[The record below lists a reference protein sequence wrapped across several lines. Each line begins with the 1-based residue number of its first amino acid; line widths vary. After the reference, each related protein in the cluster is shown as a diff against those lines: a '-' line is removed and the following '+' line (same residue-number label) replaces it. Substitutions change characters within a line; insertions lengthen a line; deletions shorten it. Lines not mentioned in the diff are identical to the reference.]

1 MKKIKTKLFLYFLS
15 FSVFLWGAIYLAI
28 SISVKAFEAS
38 IVSTH
43 IDIYERY
50 VEFIDHHISDKIDF
64 YRLYSTDAF
73 FRQFVD
79 ESNTRFDN
87 IDNVGDY
94 IDEKDKEWMQVPKNV
109 ITPFMAD
116 IINNPLSKSLKHQI
130 EHLKKEQGYY
140 IYSEVFVTNKHG
152 ANVAQTGKTSDYFQA
167 DEQWWQTAKKEGFYI
182 GAAEYDDSSETYALP
197 IGIAITDSKGNF
209 SGVIKL
215 VFNLKNIIDMLKEMK
230 NNASHKQYAK
240 WRLGLFT
247 RDGKKIYSPDNINI
261 SEDVKKHLLQSGSVR
276 LRSIDK
282 HWGDSLSIYVINQDN
297 DKNVIH
303 LGWMLVNEHAT
314 DELFAQVREL
324 RMLILLSAIVVTLF
338 AMFSSLYLSRR
349 ISRPL
354 LLLTNSVNAFD
365 DNNLCVDIPAIQSR
379 DEIGQLTGAFTRMTE
394 KLRYSIIQR
403 DEINKGLELKT
414 DEIKKNYD
422 LQNVI
427 STLLKQ
433 SYRDLSIEEFLDL
446 ALDILLSLPWLAAKS
461 TGCIF
466 LYDEATRVLKMQTS
480 RNLDSATL
488 ELCKEVQAGRCL
500 CGLAVSRR
508 ELIHKDLIDG
518 EHEIIYEGITEHGN
532 YCVPII
538 TRDSTLGVINVN
550 IDAGHG
556 KDKTEE
562 QLLLMF
568 ADTLAAIIQRKRTD
582 EKLLAAMQEAES
594 ANRAKTDFLANMS
607 HEIRTPM
614 NAIVG
619 LGHLA
624 LQTDLSAKQRD
635 YLTKIQSSAKSLLA
649 IINDM
654 LDLSKIEAGKLE
666 LEIIGFDLRNVLD
679 NIVTMLAARAE
690 EKGIEIILSAD
701 KDVPSLL
708 IGDPLRIGQVLT
720 NLLSNALKFTE
731 QGEIAITVKVVAIDK
746 EEVTLGFSVRDTGIG
761 IALEMLP
768 NLFQPFL
775 QADRSTTRKYGGTGL
790 GLSICKKLVE
800 LMNGDICIR
809 SEYGKGSEFTFTI
822 KAGYQQQLDTSND
835 MKALDKES
843 ERSARRHEY
852 NATAMEKLAAIQ
864 GARLLLVEDNYIN
877 QQVAF
882 EVLSN
887 AGFVVDIANNG
898 LDAVRA
904 IEMAP
909 KKYGAVLMDIQM
921 HEMDGIEATRRIRQ
935 LTSELPVI
943 AMTAHVMKAER
954 DKCYAAGMND
964 HVSKP
969 IDIKELCDT
978 LLRWVRPTV
987 SDVPDVESAPPRQGE
1002 TTPVYNLPG
1011 IDIAAALERIG
1022 GNRDLLKKII
1032 VYFKDNNVHI
1042 ANDIE
1047 AAIERSDYSQA
1058 RDLVHGLKGMAGNIS
1073 ATELFGVVKEL
1084 EDLLIKEDPAVI
1096 YECLKRVD
1104 KELHTVFESAGTFE
1118 KLTGNSKPVPT
1129 DIPVE
1134 CRDLTAIVIELDSLL
1149 RQHSMQARKFFAENR
1164 TCLMSVAGEKDIDQL
1179 SGCIDKLDFKAAVAV
1194 LNGIAVAIKK

>member
-1 MKKIKTKLFLYFLS
+1 MKKLSTKLFLYFLS
-15 FSVFLWGAIYLAI
+15 FSVFLWGAVYLAI
-28 SISVKAFEAS
+28 SISGKAFEDS

-50 VEFIDHHISDKIDF
+50 VEFIDHHISDKIGF
-64 YRLYSTDAF
+64 YRLYSTDTF

-87 IDNVGDY
+87 IDNASDY

-116 IINNPLSKSLKHQI
+116 IINNPLSKSLKYQI
-130 EHLKKEQGYY
+130 EHLKKERGYY
-140 IYSEVFVTNKHG
+140 IYSEVFLTNKYG

-167 DEQWWQTAKKEGFYI
+167 DEEWWQRAKKDGFYI

-197 IGIAITDSKGNF
+197 IGIAITDGNGNF

-215 VFNLKNIIDMLKEMK
+215 VFNLKNVIATLHEMK
-230 NNASHKQYAK
+230 NNASHKQYTN
-240 WRLGLFT
+240 WRFGLFT
-247 RDGKKIYSPDNINI
+247 KDGKKIYSPENIKI
-261 SEDVKKHLLQSGSVR
+261 SEDVKKHVLQSGFVR
-276 LRSIDK
+276 LRSIDTR
-282 HWGDSLSIYVINQDN
+282 WGDSLSIYVINQDN
-297 DKNVIH
+297 DKDVIH
-303 LGWMLVNEHAT
+303 LEWIFVNEHAT
-314 DELFAQVREL
+314 DELFAQVGKL
-324 RMLILLSAIVVTLF
+324 RMLMLLSAIVVTLF
-338 AMFSSLYLSRR
+338 AVFFSLYLSRR
-349 ISRPL
+349 ISKPI
-354 LLLTNSVNAFD
+354 LLLTNSVNEFD

-403 DEINKGLELKT
+403 DEVNKGLELKT

-422 LQNVI
+422 LQNII

-433 SYRDLSIEEFLDL
+433 SYMAISIKEFLDL
-446 ALDILLSLPWLAAKS
+446 ALDILLSLPWLAARS
-461 TGCIF
+461 IGCIF
-466 LYDEATRVLKMQTS
+466 LYDETTRVLKMQAS
-480 RNLDSATL
+480 RNLNIAIS
-488 ELCKEVQAGRCL
+488 ESCKEVQAGRCL

-508 ELIHKDLIDG
+508 ELIYKNHIDG
-518 EHEIIYEGITEHGN
+518 EHEIIHEGITDHGH

-538 TRDSTLGVINVN
+538 TRDRVLGVINVN
-550 IDAGHG
+550 LDAGHN

-568 ADTLAAIIQRKRTD
+568 ADTLAVIIERKRTD
-582 EKLLAAMQEAES
+582 EKLLTAIHEAEN
-594 ANRAKTDFLANMS
+594 ANRAKSEFLANMS

-614 NAIVG
+614 NAIIG

-624 LQTDLSAKQRD
+624 LQTNLSSKQKD
-635 YLTKIQSSAKSLLA
+635 YLNNIQLSAKSLLA

-666 LEIIGFDLRNVLD
+666 LEIIDFDIERVMD

-690 EKGIEIILSAD
+690 EKGIEIMFSAD

-720 NLLSNALKFTE
+720 NLISNAVKFTE
-731 QGEIAITVKVVAIDK
+731 KGEIVITVKVVAIDK

-761 IALEMLP
+761 IASEMLP
-768 NLFQPFL
+768 NLFQPFS

-800 LMNGDICIR
+800 MMNGDICAR

-822 KAGYQQQLDTSND
+822 NAGYRQPTYASNY
-835 MKALDKES
+835 MNAPDKET
-843 ERSARRHEY
+843 ERAARRHEH
-852 NATAMEKLAAIQ
+852 NAAAREKLATIN
-864 GARLLLVEDNYIN
+864 GAHLLLVEDHYIN
-877 QQVAF
+877 QQVAL

-898 LDAVRA
+898 LEAVRTV
-904 IEMAP
+904 EMAP
-909 KKYGAVLMDIQM
+909 KKYSAVLMDIQM
-921 HEMDGIEATRRIRQ
+921 PEMDGIEATMRIRHGI
-935 LTSELPVI
+935 SKEELPII
-943 AMTAHVMKAER
+943 AMTAHVMKAEQ

-1022 GNRDLLKKII
+1022 GNKDLLKKII
-1032 VYFKDNNVHI
+1032 VYFRDNNVNI
-1042 ANDIE
+1042 VNDIE
-1047 AAIERSDYSQA
+1047 AAIQRLDYNSA
-1058 RDLVHGLKGMAGNIS
+1058 RELVHGLKGMAGNIS

-1084 EDLLIKEDPAVI
+1084 EGLLVKEDPGGI
-1096 YECLKRVD
+1096 GECLKRVD
-1104 KELHTVFESAGTFE
+1104 KELHTVFESAS
-1118 KLTGNSKPVPT
+1118 KL
-1129 DIPVE
+1129 
-1134 CRDLTAIVIELDSLL
+1134 
-1149 RQHSMQARKFFAENR
+1149 
-1164 TCLMSVAGEKDIDQL
+1164 
-1179 SGCIDKLDFKAAVAV
+1179 
-1194 LNGIAVAIKK
+1194 